1 MSCALVHV
9 LARIDQQLVLQSED
23 GEGGGRRE
31 EGEKQE
37 EKIETGRYVH
47 MFNSTFETDQTV
59 LTTHLF
65 GRVVGHHGT
74 AQSPL
79 RHILPTNA
87 EGVVGGER

>member
-1 MSCALVHV
+1 M
-9 LARIDQQLVLQSED
+9 
-23 GEGGGRRE
+23 
-31 EGEKQE
+31 
-37 EKIETGRYVH
+37 ETGRYVH

-59 LTTHLF
+59 LTTHLS

-87 EGVVGGER
+87 EGVVGRER